1 MGSNIDIMVYFVQT
15 MFTKQPTDDERITII
30 QSINNLLAQGF
41 SEGEIKGIINRHRR
55 RCGRETD
62 IVRIF
67 QNEKPDESNPNLLKP
82 GWFYYHSELRLSPPP
97 PKSKYDPKTRTIVR
111 EVEPYFLEMK
121 ASYTLE
127 ELVEYYCKTMGLE
140 INPNRMTRYK
150 AAFLSLLES
159 YSLDL
164 ILFTIDAAADI
175 RAQEGQS
182 PLSNP
187 FVLTD
192 YMEVG
197 ELNLQTK
204 VTASRQEG
212 VDRIVYR
219 HREKLFAS

>member
-1 MGSNIDIMVYFVQT
+1 
-15 MFTKQPTDDERITII
+15 
-30 QSINNLLAQGF
+30 
-41 SEGEIKGIINRHRR
+41 
-55 RCGRETD
+55 
-62 IVRIF
+62 
-67 QNEKPDESNPNLLKP
+67 
-82 GWFYYHSELRLSPPP
+82 
-97 PKSKYDPKTRTIVR
+97 
-111 EVEPYFLEMK
+111 MK

-175 RAQEGQS
+175 RFKKAS
-182 PLSNP
+182 PAVQP